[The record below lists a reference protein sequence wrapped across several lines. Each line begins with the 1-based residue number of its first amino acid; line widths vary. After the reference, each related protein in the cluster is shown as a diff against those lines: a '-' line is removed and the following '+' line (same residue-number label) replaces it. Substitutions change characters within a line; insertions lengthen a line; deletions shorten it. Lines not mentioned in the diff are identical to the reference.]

1 MQGGAAPAWVTV
13 KTWPWTETVPVR
25 EAVEEFGATVNDT
38 VLARAAP
45 PAMAIQLWEV
55 AAVHEQPLAAVTVK
69 LALPPA
75 AGTLAE
81 PGERL

>member
-1 MQGGAAPAWVTV
+1 MQAGAAPAWVTV
-13 KTWPWTETVPVR
+13 KTWPWTETVPKR

-38 VLARAAP
+38 VLPAAVP
-45 PAMAIQLWEV
+45 PAMVIQLWDV
-55 AAVHEQPLAAVTVK
+55 AAVHEQPLPAVTVK

>member
-1 MQGGAAPAWVTV
+1 MV
-13 KTWPWTETVPVR
+13 KTWPWTDTVPVR
-25 EAVEEFGATVNDT
+25 GTVE
-38 VLARAAP
+38 VLALAVRETVPLPQPLPAKVGDPAPEAAG
-45 PAMAIQLWEV
+45 
-55 AAVHEQPLAAVTVK
+55 VHEQVALPAVTVK

>member
-1 MQGGAAPAWVTV
+1 MV
-13 KTWPWTETVPVR
+13 KTWPWTDTVPERGTVEVLGLTANETV
-25 EAVEEFGATVNDT
+25 
-38 VLARAAP
+38 AP
-45 PAMAIQLWEV
+45 PDRLPPRLVIQSWEV
-55 AAVHEQPLAAVTVK
+55 AGVHEQPLAAVTVK

>member
-1 MQGGAAPAWVTV
+1 M
-13 KTWPWTETVPVR
+13 R

-38 VLARAAP
+38 VLPAGLSATTP
-45 PAMAIQLWEV
+45 LPAMAIQLWEV
-55 AAVHEQPLAAVTVK
+55 AAVHEQPLPAVTVK